1 MSSAAK
7 KNLPASV
14 RQRLLNLS
22 DKNDIAFELILR
34 RRG

>member
-22 DKNDIAFELILR
+22 DQSGIAFEL
-34 RRG
+34 GN